1 MRRPSRSGEAIDR
14 GKAALPGVPMTTP
27 DLMSNDDFTVFVV
40 DPNPA
45 IRDALTL
52 ALGHRGYCL
61 RQFSSRADFL
71 AARAPDW
78 RGCVVASIEQPA
90 GSGLDFLADRAGL
103 PLAVVLIGDACAA
116 ATVRRAF
123 LDGAIDV
130 LPAPVNLEELL
141 AAISRAP
148 RLAGEQRLD
157 ESVRAVP
164 APASEVLTRREI
176 EVAGL
181 VRLGFD
187 NHSIGGRL
195 GISHRTVE
203 VHKSRLMRKL
213 GVRSLSEL
221 IALGAADESPQKTRR
236 KSENMSDSS
245 K

>member
-1 MRRPSRSGEAIDR
+1 MT
-14 GKAALPGVPMTTP
+14 ALE
-27 DLMSNDDFTVFVV
+27 LMSNDDFTVFVV
-40 DPNPA
+40 DPAPA

-61 RQFSSRADFL
+61 RQFPSRADFL

-78 RGCVVASIEQPA
+78 RGCVVAGVDQPA
-90 GSGLDFLADRAGL
+90 GSGLDFLCDRGDSPLPVILTGADLG
-103 PLAVVLIGDACAA
+103 A

-130 LPAPVNLEELL
+130 LPWPVDLDELL
-141 AAISRAP
+141 AAIARALKRSRELC
-148 RLAGEQRLD
+148 LA
-157 ESVRAVP
+157 ESAGAGREAIP
-164 APASEVLTRREI
+164 DVLTRREI

-187 NHSIGGRL
+187 NHSIADRL

-213 GVRSLSEL
+213 GVRSLAGL
-221 IALGAADESPQKTRR
+221 IALVMPIESQAKSR
-236 KSENMSDSS
+236 KSRE
-245 K
+245 KIGRE

>member
-1 MRRPSRSGEAIDR
+1 MS
-14 GKAALPGVPMTTP
+14 ALEP
-27 DLMSNDDFTVFVV
+27 MSNDDFTVFVV

-78 RGCVVASIEQPA
+78 RGCVVASVEQPA
-90 GSGLDFLADRAGL
+90 GSGLDFLGDRAES
-103 PLAVVLIGDACAA
+103 PLAVILTGAA
-116 ATVRRAF
+116 LSAGTVRRAF
-123 LDGAIDV
+123 LGGAIDV
-130 LPAPVNLEELL
+130 LPLPLDLDELL
-141 AAISRAP
+141 AAIARALKRSREQV
-148 RLAGEQRLD
+148 LA
-157 ESVRAVP
+157 
-164 APASEVLTRREI
+164 ASAGTGREVISQVLTRREV

-187 NHSIGGRL
+187 NHSIADRL

-213 GVRSLSEL
+213 GVRSLSGL
-221 IALGAADESPQKTRR
+221 IALAMPIEPPAKPR
-236 KSENMSDSS
+236 KSRESVGRE
-245 K
+245 